1 MSAEPTVLDAA
12 GVQARVRRRGPQ
24 DHKGSFGSVR
34 VFAGNADTPGAALLA
49 LQGALRSGAGRVH
62 WQLDAPTLRH
72 AGSWPPEV
80 LLELLRRPPTQDATL
95 TRGETV
101 AADALL
107 DAGAAGAEAHTAW
120 IHRACDAADAILVG
134 PGCGLDA
141 AAQRL
146 LEVVL
151 KRGRRGDA
159 WQRRFG
165 LCLDADAL
173 TMLAQQPKLQ
183 RALGGRTVLT
193 PHPKEMAHL
202 CQTSVTH
209 VLADPAACA
218 QNFARACGATVL
230 LKGSPT
236 WVAAPDGELVRVGGP
251 GEVGGPALAHGGTG
265 DVLAGL
271 VAGLLAQGLDALDAA
286 AVAAWVHAAAGDVA
300 AAQFGEAGTLASD
313 VARAVGAV
321 WRDLHR

>member
-1 MSAEPTVLDAA
+1 MLDAA

-24 DHKGSFGSVR
+24 DHRGSFGTVR
-34 VFAGNADTPGAALLA
+34 VFAGSADVPGAGLLA

-62 WQLDAPTLRH
+62 WQLDAPTLHH

-80 LLELLRRPPTQDATL
+80 LLELLRRPPAQDAANI
-95 TRGETV
+95 RGEV
-101 AADALL
+101 VGADELL
-107 DAGAAGAEAHTAW
+107 AAGAAGVEAHAAW
-120 IHRACDAADAILVG
+120 VHRACDASDAVLMG

-141 AAQRL
+141 SAQRL

-151 KRGRRGDA
+151 RRGRRGDA
-159 WQRRFG
+159 WQQRFG

-173 TMLAQQPKLQ
+173 TMLAQRPNLQ

-193 PHPKEMAHL
+193 PHPKEMAQL
-202 CQTSVTH
+202 SATSVTS

-218 QNFARACGATVL
+218 QRFAKASGATVL

-236 WVAAPDGELVRVGGP
+236 WIAAPDGELVRVGGT

-286 AVAAWVHAAAGDVA
+286 AVGAWVHAAAGDVA
-300 AAQFGEAGTLASD
+300 ARQSGEAGTLASD
-313 VARAVGAV
+313 VAGAVGAV
-321 WRDLHR
+321 WRSLNR